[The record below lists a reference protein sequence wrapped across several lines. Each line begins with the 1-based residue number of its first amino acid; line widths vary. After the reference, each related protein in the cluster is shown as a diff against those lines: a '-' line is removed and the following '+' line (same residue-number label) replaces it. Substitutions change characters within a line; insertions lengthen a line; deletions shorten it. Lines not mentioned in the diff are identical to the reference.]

1 MQNSNRKVLDTITS
15 KTKIYLALLSFNNS
29 RMIKVRCILNDDIY
43 IHDAGY
49 VKM

>member
-1 MQNSNRKVLDTITS
+1 MT
-15 KTKIYLALLSFNNS
+15 
-29 RMIKVRCILNDDIY
+29 KVRCILNDDIY